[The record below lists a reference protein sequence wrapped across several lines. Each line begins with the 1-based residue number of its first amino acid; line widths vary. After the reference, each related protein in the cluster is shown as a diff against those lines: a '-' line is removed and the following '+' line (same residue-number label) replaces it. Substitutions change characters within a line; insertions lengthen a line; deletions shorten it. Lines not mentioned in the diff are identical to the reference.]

1 MESRVQIACAGL
13 AGLLA
18 LAAAAPS
25 QAQVFPEKPSYKFEK
40 CYGVA
45 KAGQNDCTTALHSC
59 GGTSTKDNELNDWI
73 YTPKGT
79 CLKLSSGKLA
89 PSEKK

>member
-1 MESRVQIACAGL
+1 MTARNSMILAGL
-13 AGLLA
+13 AA
-18 LAAAAPS
+18 VLAAAAALPA
-25 QAQVFPEKPSYKFEK
+25 QAQVFPEKPDYKFEK

-59 GGTSTKDNELNDWI
+59 GASGAKDGDPNDWI

-79 CLKLSSGKLA
+79 CLKLVNGKLA
-89 PSEKK
+89 PPAK

>member
-1 MESRVQIACAGL
+1 MTHASRLNLLAIAA
-13 AGLLA
+13 A
-18 LAAAAPS
+18 LAASAAH
-25 QAQVFPEKPSYKFEK
+25 AQVFPEKPSYKFEK

-59 GGTSTKDNELNDWI
+59 GSTSVKDSEPNDWI

-79 CLKLSSGKLA
+79 CLKLAGGKLS
-89 PSEKK
+89 PSDKL

>member
-1 MESRVQIACAGL
+1 MNQNTRLNLIAISAV
-13 AGLLA
+13 
-18 LAAAAPS
+18 LAAAS
-25 QAQVFPEKPSYKFEK
+25 VQAQVFPEKPSYKFEK

-59 GGTSTKDNELNDWI
+59 GSTSVKDNEPNDWI

-79 CLKLSSGKLA
+79 CLKLTGGKLA
-89 PSEKK
+89 PVKG